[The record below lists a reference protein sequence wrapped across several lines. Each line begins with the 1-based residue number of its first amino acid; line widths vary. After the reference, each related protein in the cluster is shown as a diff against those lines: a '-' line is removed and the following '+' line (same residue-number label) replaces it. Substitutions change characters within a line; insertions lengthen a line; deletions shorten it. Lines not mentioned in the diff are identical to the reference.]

1 MQQHYA
7 VLSEVRQMMKPVL
20 RVNGDEACAELGRPE
35 IDPLKAIWNC
45 SFLLLTVI
53 FAVPLFTWGA
63 FILFLATTYFSLL
76 IGHSVGMHR
85 LLIHRTFDCPKI
97 LERSLIYIG
106 VLVGVAGPFG
116 IVRIHDLRYWAQRQ
130 PRCHEFFSHTKA
142 LPQDLV
148 WQLTCRFRFDRPPAF
163 AVEEKFAKDPFYR
176 FLERTWRLHQLP
188 LAVLFYLIGGWPWVI
203 WGVFVRVI
211 VSAAG
216 HWTVTYFCHNPGSGR
231 WKVNGAA
238 VQASNLKGLG
248 LLTYGECWH
257 NNHHA
262 FPESARIGIDEGQVD
277 PGWWVIHFM
286 EKRGLAYNV
295 GAPRPPHYRTD
306 LLETPPY

>member
-1 MQQHYA
+1 M
-7 VLSEVRQMMKPVL
+7 
-20 RVNGDEACAELGRPE
+20 
-35 IDPLKAIWNC
+35 
-45 SFLLLTVI
+45 
-53 FAVPLFTWGA
+53 
-63 FILFLATTYFSLL
+63 
-76 IGHSVGMHR
+76 
-85 LLIHRTFDCPKI
+85 
-97 LERSLIYIG
+97 
-106 VLVGVAGPFG
+106 
-116 IVRIHDLRYWAQRQ
+116 RIHDLRDWAQRQ

-188 LAVLFYLIGGWPWVI
+188 LALLFYLIGGWPWVV
-203 WGVFVRVI
+203 WGVCVRVI

-231 WKVNGAA
+231 WKVPGAA

-262 FPESARIGIDEGQVD
+262 FPESARIGLDEGQVD

-295 GAPRPPHYRTD
+295 GVPRSPHFRTD
-306 LLETPPY
+306 LLETAPY